1 MPNEK
6 QIRALAR
13 QALED
18 GRLPRR
24 EPDGTWGG
32 KAADVPCAICG
43 ERIRPDHLEYE
54 LQFGHDG
61 AKRGVDV
68 FISTFAASRR
78 GRWSGRSSGGVA
90 TRRRPNEA
98 WGFNTGSRRGL
109 VAQDGVRGRSEPYP
123 GPPLDTRQPA

>member
-1 MPNEK
+1 MRK

-43 ERIRPDHLEYE
+43 ERIRPDHWSTSCNS
-54 LQFGHDG
+54 GMT
-61 AKRGVDV
+61 ASKRGVDV
-68 FISTFAASRR
+68 FHLHLRCFAAWEMERTKL
-78 GRWSGRSSGGVA
+78 GGVA

-109 VAQDGVRGRSEPYP
+109 VAQDGVWEKRTLPRATLGR
-123 GPPLDTRQPA
+123 PPAA